1 MQSPLPHAE
10 RTLRRARPLLG
21 TLVEVRAT
29 AAFDRAV
36 PDLPSLHTAIDAA
49 FAAVERVQ
57 RRMSFHDERSDVS
70 RINAAA
76 AGEVVSIHAE
86 TYEVLSAARTL
97 GDLCAGAF
105 DVATSASLVRNQFLP
120 EPPSRAGARAPDPD
134 ATYRDLELLPDAQV
148 RWRRAGW
155 IDLGGIAKGYAVDR
169 AIDEL
174 RAHGI
179 TSAVVNAGGD
189 LRCFGEPQPIH
200 VRAPDEPAALLYL
213 GTIENASIATSAGYY
228 CGLQID
234 NGRVDALVDPG
245 RGTCLAWERSISV
258 LAADCM
264 TADALTKVV
273 RLAPRSV
280 PGMLQCLNA
289 QAVVIDRH
297 GLRACGRQWLRPP
310 PETGSVATVLKFESR
325 RTATQ

>member
-1 MQSPLPHAE
+1 MRSPLPHAE

-29 AAFDRAV
+29 AALEPAA
-36 PDLPSLHTAIDAA
+36 LHTAIDAA

-70 RINAAA
+70 RINAAP

-97 GDLCAGAF
+97 GDMCAGAF
-105 DVATSASLVRNQFLP
+105 DIATAESLVRNQFLP
-120 EPPSRAGARAPDPD
+120 EPGSRVAARPPEPGT
-134 ATYRDLELLPDAQV
+134 TYRDLELLPDAQV

-174 RAHGI
+174 RAHGVA
-179 TSAVVNAGGD
+179 SAVVNAGGD
-189 LRCFGEPQPIH
+189 LRCFGEPQSIH
-200 VRAPDEPAALLYL
+200 VRAPDDPAALLYL
-213 GTIENASIATSAGYY
+213 GTLECASIATSAGYY
-228 CGLQID
+228 SGLQSD
-234 NGRVDALVDPG
+234 NGRVDALVDPD
-245 RGTCLAWERSISV
+245 RGTCVAWERSISV

-273 RLAPRSV
+273 RLAPQAV
-280 PGMLQCLNA
+280 QGMLQCLNA
-289 QAVVIDRH
+289 QAVIIDRH
-297 GLRACGRQWLRPP
+297 GLRACGREWLRPP
-310 PETGSVATVLKFESR
+310 PAAGSVATVLKFESGR
-325 RTATQ
+325 AAAQ

>member
-1 MQSPLPHAE
+1 MRSPLLRAE

-29 AAFDRAV
+29 AALET
-36 PDLPSLHTAIDAA
+36 PLLHAAIDAA

-70 RINAAA
+70 RINAART
-76 AGEVVSIHAE
+76 GEAIEIHAE

-97 GDLCAGAF
+97 GDLCGGAF
-105 DVATSASLVRNQFLP
+105 DIATAASLVRNQFLP
-120 EPPSRAGARAPDPD
+120 QPRTRSEARPPDLSV
-134 ATYRDLELLPDAQV
+134 TYRDLELLPDAQV

-174 RAHGI
+174 RAHGVE
-179 TSAVVNAGGD
+179 SAVVNAGGD
-189 LRCFGEPQPIH
+189 LRCYGDAQPIH
-200 VRAPDEPAALLYL
+200 VRAPDEPGTLLCL
-213 GTIENASIATSAGYY
+213 GTLANASIATSAGYFR
-228 CGLQID
+228 GMQIGGD
-234 NGRVDALVDPG
+234 HVDPLIDPA
-245 RGTCLAWERSISV
+245 RGTCIAWERSISV

-273 RLAPRSV
+273 RLAPQSV
-280 PGMLQCLNA
+280 LSLLQCLNA
-289 QAVVIDRH
+289 QAVIIDRQ
-297 GLRACGRQWLRPP
+297 GLSACGREWLQPP
-310 PETGSVATVLKFESR
+310 PAGREATVLEFKSARIASR
-325 RTATQ
+325 

>member
-1 MQSPLPHAE
+1 MQSRSPHAE

-21 TLVEVRAT
+21 TLVEVRVT
-29 AAFDRAV
+29 ST
-36 PDLPSLHTAIDAA
+36 LESGLLHTAIDAA
-49 FAAVERVQ
+49 FAAIERVQ
-57 RRMSFHDERSDVS
+57 RRMSFHDDRSDVS
-70 RINAAA
+70 RINAAP
-76 AGEVVSIHAE
+76 AGEVIGIHAD

-105 DVATSASLVRNQFLP
+105 DIATAASLVRNQFLP
-120 EPPSRAGARAPDPD
+120 QPGSRVAARAPEPD

-174 RAHGI
+174 RAHGVAN
-179 TSAVVNAGGD
+179 AVVNAGGD
-189 LRCFGEPQPIH
+189 LRCLGEAQPIH
-200 VRAPDEPAALLYL
+200 VRAPDEPAALVYL
-213 GTIENASIATSAGYY
+213 GTLQNASIATSAGYF

-234 NGRVDALVDPG
+234 NGRIDALVDPD
-245 RGTCLAWERSISV
+245 RGTCIAWERSISV

-273 RLAPRSV
+273 RLVPQSV
-280 PGMLQCLNA
+280 LGVLQCLNA
-289 QAVVIDRH
+289 QAVVIDRN
-297 GLRACGRQWLRPP
+297 GLRACGREWLRPP
-310 PETGSVATVLKFESR
+310 SAGSGAIVLEFGSG
-325 RTATQ
+325 RTATR

>member
-1 MQSPLPHAE
+1 MRSPLRHAE

-21 TLVEVRAT
+21 TVVEVRAT
-29 AAFDRAV
+29 AALEAAA
-36 PDLPSLHTAIDAA
+36 LHAAIDAA

-76 AGEVVSIHAE
+76 AGAVTSVHAD
-86 TYEVLSAARTL
+86 TYEVLSAARML
-97 GDLCAGAF
+97 GDLCGGVF
-105 DVATSASLVRNQFLP
+105 DVATAASLVQNQFLP
-120 EPPSRAGARAPDPD
+120 PPPSGVAARPPEAGT
-134 ATYRDLELLPDAQV
+134 TYRDLELLPDAQV

-174 RAHGI
+174 RAHGVS
-179 TSAVVNAGGD
+179 SAVVNAGGD
-189 LRCFGEPQPIH
+189 LRCFGEAQSIH
-200 VRAPDEPAALLYL
+200 VRAPDEPNALLYL
-213 GTIENASIATSAGYY
+213 GTLENASIATSAGYY

-234 NGRVDALVDPG
+234 NGRVDALVDPH
-245 RGTCLAWERSISV
+245 RRTCIAWERSISV

-273 RLAPRSV
+273 RLAPQAV
-280 PGMLQCLNA
+280 LGMLQSLNA
-289 QAVVIDRH
+289 QAVIIDRH
-297 GLRACGRQWLRPP
+297 GLRACGREWLRPP
-310 PETGSVATVLKFESR
+310 PAAGSLAPVLKFASGR
-325 RTATQ
+325 IAAR

>member
-1 MQSPLPHAE
+1 MPSPSQHAE

-29 AAFDRAV
+29 AMLDAPR
-36 PDLPSLHTAIDAA
+36 LHSAIDAA

-76 AGEVVSIHAE
+76 AGNVVEVHAE

-97 GDLCAGAF
+97 GDLCGGAF
-105 DVATSASLVRNQFLP
+105 DIATALSLVQDGFLPQPANCINARLP
-120 EPPSRAGARAPDPD
+120 EPGT
-134 ATYRDLELLPDAQV
+134 TYRDLELLPDAQV

-155 IDLGGIAKGYAVDR
+155 IDLGGIAKGFAVDR

-174 RAHGI
+174 RAHGVS
-179 TSAVVNAGGD
+179 SAVVNAGGD
-189 LRCFGEPQPIH
+189 LRCYGEAQPIH
-200 VRAPDEPAALLYL
+200 VRAPDEPGALLYL
-213 GTIENASIATSAGYY
+213 GTLENASIATSAGYF
-228 CGLQID
+228 CGMQID
-234 NGRVDALVDPG
+234 NDRLDALVDPD
-245 RGTCLAWERSISV
+245 RGTCIAWERSISV

-273 RLAPRSV
+273 RLAPQSV
-280 PGMLQCLNA
+280 PGVLQCLDA
-289 QAVVIDRH
+289 QAVIIDRQ
-297 GLRACGRQWLRPP
+297 GLSACGREWLQPP
-310 PETGSVATVLKFESR
+310 PAGSEATVLKFKSGRVASR
-325 RTATQ
+325 